1 MSGKDLK
8 AMNKYGIPS
17 KFRIANHYYNVE
29 LCQFIDNGDSFGIHD
44 NLKLLIQVAECM
56 KEDDG
61 EVIHLTE
68 EQIKNSFWH
77 EVFHAFQYYYCN
89 KQDESITFKVYPGCD
104 LAATAIM
111 KRPRFTCAIHMS
123 CRGSIYPSSVYIS
136 KLKPN

>member
-1 MSGKDLK
+1 
-8 AMNKYGIPS
+8 MNKYGIPS

-44 NLKLLIQVAECM
+44 DLKLLIQVAECM

-89 KQDESITFKVYPGCD
+89 KQDESLAQTFANFMREFE
-104 LAATAIM
+104 LTQE
-111 KRPRFTCAIHMS
+111 
-123 CRGSIYPSSVYIS
+123 
-136 KLKPN
+136 

>member
-29 LCQFIDNGDSFGIHD
+29 LCQFIDNGDIFGIHD

-89 KQDESITFKVYPGCD
+89 KQDESLAQTFANFMREFE
-104 LAATAIM
+104 LTQE
-111 KRPRFTCAIHMS
+111 
-123 CRGSIYPSSVYIS
+123 
-136 KLKPN
+136 